1 MNKIKLKIR
10 IANLNKS
17 FVRDIWGNVTDIYW
31 NEMIKQDILKLEK
44 EVDNWVNQ

>member
-1 MNKIKLKIR
+1 MYKIKIKKR

-44 EVDNWVNQ
+44 EVNND

>member
-1 MNKIKLKIR
+1 MAKIKLKIR
-10 IANLNKS
+10 TANLHKS

-44 EVDNWVNQ
+44 EVNNDK